1 MRMFLAVLRTLV
13 LAAFFHVIVVSV
25 LAQTRYVVTNDDAAF
40 PLPNGVSFFSEAS
53 SGLLTYQ
60 QQVNTEGYGIGG
72 GYFGEDRL
80 AVAYDGQENC
90 VYASQAATG
99 NIVGV
104 IVSSLTVGGV
114 AFGSTTDTGL
124 SNGIGLVTAGGYLYA
139 SFTDPNT
146 IGTFKIQ
153 TGCNLMFIND
163 TTVSGL
169 NGGVINAM
177 AANGTVLV
185 TSFTDGSI
193 ESFNISNGTP
203 TSNGDEQISTVTRKT
218 YNASYANQIE
228 ITQDAHYAIFGDTS
242 TAVAVEVSDLSS
254 GKLSPTVGFGSPFG
268 ISSSNILLSPDET
281 ILYAVNT
288 QGDAVSAFFFDNS
301 SGKLKYGC
309 KSGPIKGQSAS
320 WSYLASAALVSDSGN
335 GGGVYVAEFG
345 ATSGIALVRYSSTG
359 TGKCSLREDPASPFL
374 DGKSVGLLSIGVA
387 SSQ

>member
-1 MRMFLAVLRTLV
+1 MLPGVLRTLF
-13 LAAFFHVIVVSV
+13 LAALLPIIASSG
-25 LAQTRYVVTNDDAAF
+25 LAQTRYIITNDDVGF
-40 PLPNGVSFFSEAS
+40 PLPNGVSFFTENTQ
-53 SGLLTYQ
+53 GLLTFQ
-60 QQVNTEGYGIGG
+60 HQLNTGGYGIGG
-72 GYFGEDRL
+72 GYFGEHRL
-80 AVAYDGQENC
+80 AVANDGQENC
-90 VYASQAATG
+90 VYASQAASG

-146 IGTFKIQ
+146 IGTFKMQ

-163 TTVSGL
+163 TTVTGL

-177 AANGTVLV
+177 AANGTMLV

-193 ESFNISNGTP
+193 ASFNISNGTP

-218 YNASYANQIE
+218 YYASYPNQIE
-228 ITQDAHYAIFGDTS
+228 ITQDGHYAIFGDTS
-242 TAVAVEVSDLSS
+242 TATAVEVSNISS
-254 GKLSPTVGFGSPFG
+254 GKLSPTVAYGSLLG

-288 QGDAVSAFFFDNS
+288 QGDAVSAFFFDKS
-301 SGKLKYGC
+301 SGRLKYGC
-309 KSGPIKGQSAS
+309 KSGPIKGQSGS

-345 ATSGIALVRYSSTG
+345 AASGIALVRYSASG
-359 TGKCSLREDPASPFL
+359 TGKCTMQEDPASPFL
-374 DGKSVGLLSIGVA
+374 DAKSTGLLSIGTVTH
-387 SSQ
+387 